1 MTTQNPAEKDPQPA
15 TSSPANANAEAEA
28 PPEIAQ
34 ELTDEQLSSISG
46 GTTLSPGVETAVGHK
61 GWINVASVSLK

>member
-1 MTTQNPAEKDPQPA
+1 MTTQNQSENDRRPA
-15 TSSPANANAEAEA
+15 TSSPADADAEAEA

-46 GTTLSPGVETAVGHK
+46 GAYQTTSSPGPEFCNTDK
-61 GWINVASVSLK
+61 GNVNVYM

>member
-1 MTTQNPAEKDPQPA
+1 MTSQDPAEKDPRPA
-15 TSSPANANAEAEA
+15 TASPANADAEEEA

-46 GTTLSPGVETAVGHK
+46 GTTSSPAAEAAGHEKWITVAAVSFK
-61 GWINVASVSLK
+61 

>member
-1 MTTQNPAEKDPQPA
+1 MTSQNQSEKDRRPA
-15 TSSPANANAEAEA
+15 TSSSANADAEAEA

-46 GTTLSPGVETAVGHK
+46 GTTSSPGAEAAGYEKWITVAAVSFK
-61 GWINVASVSLK
+61 